1 MSIYNTKHSWTWSL
15 QSNSTNQRH
24 RRNTTLQVST
34 PPYSGCVWNYLKL
47 TCDSLSKLL
56 FLGKFRLRFG
66 VTSKDFR
73 SWDSAGCL
81 ASDRS
86 AEPYIKIWICTAI
99 TIMVPSSLYTTIC
112 ILWAD
117 TMGTT
122 QCQDNWGVSNKQTL
136 ILDQGRKWTNPL
148 ILFSGFTVWPID
160 YGFLSCPWLGFI
172 HI

>member
-1 MSIYNTKHSWTWSL
+1 M
-15 QSNSTNQRH
+15 
-24 RRNTTLQVST
+24 ST

-56 FLGKFRLRFG
+56 FWGKFRLRFG

-122 QCQDNWGVSNKQTL
+122 QCQDKLRCFKQTN
-136 ILDQGRKWTNPL
+136 TNLRPGKRVNKPTYFIFRVYRL
-148 ILFSGFTVWPID
+148 TNWLWLFE
-160 YGFLSCPWLGFI
+160 LSMIRFYSHLNSSIFRSNISLFVYVCLS
-172 HI
+172 HLK